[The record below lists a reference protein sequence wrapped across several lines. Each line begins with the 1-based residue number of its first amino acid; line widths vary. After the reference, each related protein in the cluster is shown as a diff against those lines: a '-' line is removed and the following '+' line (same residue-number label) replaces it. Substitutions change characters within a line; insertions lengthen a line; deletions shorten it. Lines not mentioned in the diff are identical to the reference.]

1 MDTQTCRSTVVA
13 GEGAGGPYGGMFS
26 IRLHF
31 AVLAALCLS
40 ACSTGPDRRA
50 EVLARIAAEEAAPA
64 VVVTDETIG
73 AIESRIEMPPG
84 ARPLAEYDRYYS
96 GVRLS
101 GREGVQGVL
110 LLRRWFGDI
119 NRDGVAP
126 VEGMA
131 NVYRGGA
138 DALPIV
144 SDGGCAVV
152 TLYFDLAA
160 QEFVELHREG
170 LSVERAR
177 AVCNGVA

>member
-1 MDTQTCRSTVVA
+1 MR
-13 GEGAGGPYGGMFS
+13 FS
-26 IRLHF
+26 III
-31 AVLAALCLS
+31 AALCLA
-40 ACSTGPDRRA
+40 ACSTERDRRA
-50 EVLARIAAEEAAPA
+50 EVLARIAAEEALPP
-64 VVVTDETIG
+64 VVVTDETIR

-84 ARPLAEYDRYYS
+84 ARPIEEYDRYYS

-110 LLRRWFGDI
+110 LLRRSFEHVNRGDM
-119 NRDGVAP
+119 AP

-131 NVYRGGA
+131 NIYRGDA
-138 DALPIV
+138 DSMPLVA
-144 SDGGCAVV
+144 DGGCSVV

-177 AVCNGVA
+177 AVCNGAA